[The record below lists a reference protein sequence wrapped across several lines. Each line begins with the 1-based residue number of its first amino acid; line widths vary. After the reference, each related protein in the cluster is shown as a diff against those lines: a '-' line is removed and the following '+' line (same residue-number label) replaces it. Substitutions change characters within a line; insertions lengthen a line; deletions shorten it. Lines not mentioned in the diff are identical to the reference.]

1 MDINEVNVN
10 ELEQAVGGRGGYRKP
25 PEPIFGLEIYRIQ
38 AGDNLTKIAR
48 KYHTT
53 WMHLQD
59 LNADVIPDKNDI
71 TTGYYIYVPARE
83 GNG

>member
-1 MDINEVNVN
+1 MEMNEVNVN
-10 ELEQAVGGRGGYRKP
+10 ELENAVGGRGGYRKP
-25 PEPIFGLEIYRIQ
+25 PATIEGLEIYRIK
-38 AGDNLTKIAR
+38 AGDNLIKIAK

-71 TTGYYIYVPARE
+71 TTGYYIYVPG

>member
-1 MDINEVNVN
+1 MEMNEVNVN
-10 ELEQAVGGRGGYRKP
+10 ELENAVGGRGGYRKP
-25 PEPIFGLEIYRIQ
+25 PATIEGLEIYRIK
-38 AGDNLTKIAR
+38 AGDNLTKIA
-48 KYHTT
+48 KKFHTT

-71 TTGYYIYVPARE
+71 TTGYYIYVPG

>member
-48 KYHTT
+48 KYGTT

-59 LNADVIPDKNDI
+59 LNADVIPNKNDI